1 MQNIKSIF
9 ELLLRGKVSVKLFVT
24 ALILSIIWFVV
35 AFTIISNRVNNL
47 ENEKYTEISNKM
59 KNELKVLIEEKTEA
73 VRIIALS
80 VAQNRDIKE
89 SLINSKVLLNLNEFS
104 LQLAEFTSLKNVW
117 FQIITPDGKSFS
129 RSWTNKVGD
138 DLSNVRLDV
147 AQMIKKPQVISS
159 ISVGK
164 FDLTF
169 KSMVPIYDNGK
180 FIGIIEIL
188 GKFNSIAL
196 KMESKEYDMV
206 MLVDKSYKKQL
217 EYIKNESF
225 LDEYYVVNQ
234 NVKKEF
240 LELIHE
246 KSVEY
251 FIGMDTFLIDKKTNR
266 LVVTYQLP
274 DIHDQPMGHFIMF
287 HDLDKI
293 NISDVIRSRDRLIL
307 TFTLIYL
314 FIFAFVYYIYV
325 KQYQGLIDK
334 LNRELEEKVEEKT
347 KELKNQSET
356 LDHLAHH
363 DSLTGLPNRL
373 LFLDRLKQA
382 IKHAKR
388 RNKNV
393 TILFLDLDR
402 FKEVNDTF
410 GHEIGDKLLRE
421 VASRLLNCVRDEDT
435 IARLGG
441 DEFTI
446 ILEDVGQN
454 EVIKIA
460 KNIIKA
466 MQEPVYIRNQEL
478 YTTFSVGISSY
489 PEDGNTSSVLIRNA
503 DTAMYKAKENG
514 KNKYEFY
521 NSKMTEVAFERL
533 MMESGLRRA
542 IDENEFLTYFQPK
555 INAMNGKVIGSEAL
569 VRWQHPL
576 LGLVPPMK
584 FLSLAEDI
592 GLIKYI
598 DEWMMMNTLK
608 TIKRFQDEGIHTGI
622 VSLNISMKHLEDKQ
636 FMQYL
641 QETIMNI
648 GFDTSFLELEITE
661 SQIMKNPVSA
671 IDTLKNIRSM
681 GIRIS
686 IDDFGTGYSSLSYLK
701 RLPINNL
708 KIDREFIIDAY
719 KDEEDASIVR
729 AIIALA
735 KSLNLSYIAE
745 GVETKEQLDF
755 LLEEGCHDI
764 QGYYYSKPLPE
775 DAFKEF
781 LLKN

>member
-1 MQNIKSIF
+1 M
-9 ELLLRGKVSVKLFVT
+9 
-24 ALILSIIWFVV
+24 
-35 AFTIISNRVNNL
+35 
-47 ENEKYTEISNKM
+47 
-59 KNELKVLIEEKTEA
+59 
-73 VRIIALS
+73 
-80 VAQNRDIKE
+80 
-89 SLINSKVLLNLNEFS
+89 
-104 LQLAEFTSLKNVW
+104 
-117 FQIITPDGKSFS
+117 
-129 RSWTNKVGD
+129 
-138 DLSNVRLDV
+138 
-147 AQMIKKPQVISS
+147 
-159 ISVGK
+159 
-164 FDLTF
+164 
-169 KSMVPIYDNGK
+169 
-180 FIGIIEIL
+180 
-188 GKFNSIAL
+188 
-196 KMESKEYDMV
+196 
-206 MLVDKSYKKQL
+206 
-217 EYIKNESF
+217 
-225 LDEYYVVNQ
+225 
-234 NVKKEF
+234 
-240 LELIHE
+240 
-246 KSVEY
+246 
-251 FIGMDTFLIDKKTNR
+251 
-266 LVVTYQLP
+266 
-274 DIHDQPMGHFIMF
+274 
-287 HDLDKI
+287 
-293 NISDVIRSRDRLIL
+293 
-307 TFTLIYL
+307 
-314 FIFAFVYYIYV
+314 
-325 KQYQGLIDK
+325 IDK

-347 KELKNQSET
+347 KELKHQSET
-356 LDHLAHH
+356 LDHLAHY

-410 GHEIGDKLLRE
+410 GHEIGDKLLKE
-421 VASRLLNCVRDEDT
+421 VAIRLLHCVRDEDT

-454 EVIKIA
+454 EVIRIA

-489 PEDGNTSSVLIRNA
+489 PEDGNTSSILIRNA

-514 KNKYEFY
+514 KNNYEFY

-542 IDENEFLTYFQPK
+542 IDENEFVTYFQPK
-555 INAMNGKVIGSEAL
+555 IDAIDSKVIGSEAL

-598 DEWMMMNTLK
+598 DEWMMMNTMKIMKKL
-608 TIKRFQDEGIHTGI
+608 QDEGIYTGI
-622 VSLNISMKHLEDKQ
+622 VSLNVSMKHLEDKQ
-636 FMQYL
+636 FMQYFR
-641 QETIMNI
+641 ETIANI

-671 IDTLKNIRSM
+671 IETLKNIRLM

-708 KIDREFIIDAY
+708 KIDREFIVDAY

-755 LLEEGCHDI
+755 LLEEGCHNI

-775 DAFKEF
+775 SAFKEF